1 MTSNKWTVPIS
12 LAAIGLSVAGKLY
25 FYFIT
30 NISLILEYCATQR
43 HIPKSKHKMWFNI
56 MI

>member
-43 HIPKSKHKMWFNI
+43 HIPKSKHKMWFKI